1 MIKKELMQHPITKE
15 QASVIPNTLTWYELR
30 HQGYVRVADVTIIK
44 YA

>member
-1 MIKKELMQHPITKE
+1 MIKKELMEHPMTKE
-15 QASVIPNTLTWYELR
+15 KESVIPNTLKWYELR